1 MVVMVVMMMMRL
13 RKSGRGNHQDHG
25 QKQSLFH
32 VHDHNNK
39 GPARMPLRVTF
50 GLRHNPQWYD
60 ARSQE
65 KSSSALTTALA
76 LCRVRRKKTRVMS
89 K

>member
-1 MVVMVVMMMMRL
+1 MVAMVMMMVRL
-13 RKSGRGNHQDHG
+13 CKCGSRNHQDHG
-25 QKQSLFH
+25 KKQSLFH
-32 VHDHNNK
+32 VQHHNNK
-39 GPARMPLRVTF
+39 GAARMPLRVTF